1 MDAPLRKPVSRRT
14 MLKIIAAAGGGTA
27 ASFALPGK
35 WVKPFVRAGVLP
47 VHAQTSQAPGGIY
60 SIIGSS
66 EEVLNDGAWYFYL
79 SVTISPALAGVTM
92 YADYRWRISGVT
104 YGPTRL
110 TGTTDDTGMA
120 EFPFSNVPGTSDWL
134 EVVYSFA
141 DGTLCSTNCTR
152 TVTPPLTG
160 I

>member
-1 MDAPLRKPVSRRT
+1 MDSPLRKPVSRRT
-14 MLKIIAAAGGGTA
+14 MLKLIAAAGGSTA

-60 SIIGSS
+60 SISGSNES
-66 EEVLNDGAWYFYL
+66 VGQDGPWFFNL
-79 SVTISPALAGVTM
+79 SVNVSPALAGITM
-92 YADYRWRISGVT
+92 YADYRWRINGVT
-104 YGPTRL
+104 NGPTRL
-110 TGTTDDTGMA
+110 TGTTDDTGIA
-120 EFPFSNVPGTSDWL
+120 EFPSSNVPGTSDWL

-141 DGTLCSTNCTR
+141 NSALCSTNCTR